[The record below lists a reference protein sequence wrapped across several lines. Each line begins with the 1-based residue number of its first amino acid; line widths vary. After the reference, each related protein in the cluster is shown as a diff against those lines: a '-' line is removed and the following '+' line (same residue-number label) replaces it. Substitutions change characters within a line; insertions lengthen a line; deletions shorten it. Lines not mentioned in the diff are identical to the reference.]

1 MAKEK
6 SKKLNDTIVERM
18 IELAE
23 NNYKCSQII
32 MKIAH
37 EREGKENPDLIRAMF
52 GLGDGCGFSHET
64 CGILTG
70 SACLLSWYAGMGSD
84 DEKVSKK
91 LLPMLQDLGDWFEG
105 EIKGRFKSS
114 RCKDIVGDIVGT
126 PEGQQICGRL
136 LLKTYA
142 KVYEILESYNFT
154 PTNSDLKPEN
164 AYLGRDNP

>member
-1 MAKEK
+1 MEK
-6 SKKLNDTIVERM
+6 RRKLSDALVERM

-32 MKIAH
+32 MKIAQ
-37 EREGKENPDLIRAMF
+37 EREGKENSDLIRAMF
-52 GLGDGCGFSHET
+52 GLGDGCGFGHET

-70 SACLLSWYAGMGSD
+70 SACMLSWYAGMEPD
-84 DEKVSKK
+84 DETVSKK

-105 EIKGRFKSS
+105 EIKGRFKST

-126 PEGQQICGRL
+126 PKGKQICGRL

-142 KVYEILESYNFT
+142 KANQILKSYGFI
-154 PTNSDLKPEN
+154 E
-164 AYLGRDNP
+164 Y